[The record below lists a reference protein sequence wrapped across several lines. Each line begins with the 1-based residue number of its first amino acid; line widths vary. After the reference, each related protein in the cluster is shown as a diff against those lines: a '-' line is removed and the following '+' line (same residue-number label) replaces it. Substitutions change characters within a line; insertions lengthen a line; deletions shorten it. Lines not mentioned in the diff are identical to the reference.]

1 MWEIIADS
9 KDYGIDV
16 LEEGMGNNRVVFPE
30 EERKKWAEEIGAFAT
45 KLNGFADRSLGLQ
58 TLFDG
63 KEEIVATPASLK
75 TLKVM
80 LFKINDAMNTA
91 LKIAGQLE
99 KQIVKK

>member
-1 MWEIIADS
+1 MYEIIAEP

-16 LEEGMGNNRVVFPE
+16 LEEKMGNNHVVFPE
-30 EERKKWAEEIGAFAT
+30 KERKKWAEEIGAFAV
-45 KLNGFADRSLGLQ
+45 KLNEFADRSLGLQ
-58 TLFDG
+58 SLLDG

-91 LKIAGQLE
+91 LGIAGQLE